1 MKYLFLDILK
11 SYGSSV
17 ISFLKLSDLYSTLK
31 TLFILILTFL
41 APISNVIFATLF
53 LIFVDL
59 ITGLI
64 ASFKEKQPITSSG
77 LSRSIAK
84 VFIYCLTIILA
95 YIINTYLLVDFGFP
109 VETIVSGFIALTE
122 MRSILENLNR
132 ISDNSL
138 IDDLILFFSN
148 ERERRLPPKRIP
160 KVKNKSN
167 KE

>member
-1 MKYLFLDILK
+1 MKYLFLDVIQ
-11 SYGSSV
+11 SYANSA
-17 ISFLKLSDLYSTLK
+17 INYLRLSDVYSTIK
-31 TLFILILTFL
+31 TIILLLLTFF
-41 APISNVIFATLF
+41 APISKVVFATLF

-64 ASFKEKQPITSSG
+64 ASYKEKQPITSSG

-84 VFIYCLTIILA
+84 VFIYTLTIILA
-95 YIINTYLLVDFGFP
+95 FIINTYLLVDFGFP
-109 VETIVSGFIALTE
+109 IETIVSGFIALTE
-122 MRSILENLNR
+122 MKSILENLNR

-160 KVKNKSN
+160 KPRNRID
-167 KE
+167 E